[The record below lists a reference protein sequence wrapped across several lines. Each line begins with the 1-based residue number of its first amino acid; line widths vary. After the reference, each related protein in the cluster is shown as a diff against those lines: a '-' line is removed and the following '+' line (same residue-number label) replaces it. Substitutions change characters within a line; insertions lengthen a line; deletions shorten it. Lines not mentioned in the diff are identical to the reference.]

1 MKLGNPPNF
10 PNIDEEWYYCH
21 LCGGGHSAATDL
33 LTNGGFDSATTGWT
47 AGNSATLASTDDAG
61 PFGDN
66 CLTITVGTSNSP
78 YAYQD
83 VTVVAGTVYKIS
95 YWQKRGT
102 AYKYRVYAYDNTGSA
117 DITSTTWLDGSVGWK
132 SGWFDATA
140 PTDCVSM
147 RIILQSNSLAGDGT
161 TFQFDTVKCES
172 DHGESAPMYPE
183 SMTTVAED
191 GHRYCNDHYHWRFY
205 HRSIDDVE
213 IDITDDLE

>member
-10 PNIDEEWYYCH
+10 PNIDEKWYYCH
-21 LCGGGHSAATDL
+21 LCGGSHVAPTEL
-33 LTNGGFDSATTGWT
+33 LTNEVFTSATTGWT
-47 AGNSATLASTDDAG
+47 AGNSATLAVATGA
-61 PFGDN
+61 PFTEKY
-66 CLTITVGTSNSP
+66 LLMTVGGTNSP

-117 DITSTTWLDGSVGWK
+117 DITSTTWLDGSVDWK

-147 RIILQSNSLAGDGT
+147 RIILQSNSLANDST

-183 SMTTVAED
+183 SMTVVAED
-191 GHRYCNDHYHWRFY
+191 GHRYCLDHYHWRFY
-205 HRSIDDVE
+205 HKHIDEVE